1 MRFTKVMAVAQ
12 DTEAGR
18 GPYAPERNNCAAPM
32 IVVGL
37 DGSPS
42 SWDAFCWAAG
52 EAARIDGKVVA
63 VYVVPLTEGAAAFD
77 VPYDYAGVEQARREV
92 ADELRIEAT
101 HRADELGV
109 ALSFVTER
117 GDATRVLTDI
127 ARGLHANL
135 VVVGRSA
142 KRLHHLAGSL
152 SHRLTSRNDAPV
164 VVVVP

>member
-1 MRFTKVMAVAQ
+1 MAQ

-18 GPYAPERNNCAAPM
+18 RPDASDRNGAAAPV

-52 EAARIDGKVVA
+52 EALRINGKVVA
-63 VYVVPLTEGAAAFD
+63 VTVIPLTEAATAFG
-77 VPYDYAGVEQARREV
+77 VPYDYGGVEQARQQT
-92 ADELRIEAT
+92 AGELRSEAA

-109 ALSFVTER
+109 ALSFVTEY
-117 GDATRVLTDI
+117 GEVTHALTDV
-127 ARGLHANL
+127 ARGLGANL

-142 KRLHHLAGSL
+142 KVFHRLAGSL

>member
-1 MRFTKVMAVAQ
+1 MAMAQ

-18 GPYAPERNNCAAPM
+18 RPDAPDRHGVAPPV

-52 EAARIDGKVVA
+52 EAARINGKVVA
-63 VYVVPLTEGAAAFD
+63 VYVIPLTETVAAFGG
-77 VPYDYAGVEQARREV
+77 PYDYAGVQQSRQQI
-92 ADELRIEAT
+92 ADELKRVAAQ
-101 HRADELGV
+101 RANELAV
-109 ALSFVTER
+109 ALSFVTVQ
-117 GDATRVLTDI
+117 GDAVHALTDV
-127 ARGLHANL
+127 ARGVRANL

-142 KRLHHLAGSL
+142 KLLHRLRGSL
-152 SHRLTSRNDAPV
+152 SHRLTSRTDAPV

>member
-1 MRFTKVMAVAQ
+1 MAQ

-18 GPYAPERNNCAAPM
+18 RPDAPDRNEVAPPV

-42 SWDAFCWAAG
+42 SWDAFCWAVG
-52 EAARIDGKVVA
+52 EALRINGSVVA
-63 VYVVPLTEGAAAFD
+63 VHALPLTEPAAAFG
-77 VPYDYAGVEQARREV
+77 VPYDYAGVEQARREF
-92 ADELRIEAT
+92 ADELEREAG
-101 HRADELGV
+101 HRAGELGV
-109 ALSFVTER
+109 ALSFVTEH
-117 GDATRVLTDI
+117 GDATRALIQV
-127 ARGLHANL
+127 ARSVHANL

-142 KRLHHLAGSL
+142 KMLHHLAGSL